1 MSDQTEER
9 SLLEEAAYNYMNR
22 SVGNGTIVR
31 SRSFDW
37 DDDWDEE

>member
-1 MSDQTEER
+1 MGGNAN
-9 SLLEEAAYNYMNR
+9 LNYKGA
-22 SVGNGTIVR
+22 GNGTIVR